1 MSDTEIE
8 SIANHM
14 REVFGNNIPSP
25 VHEPAVF
32 DYYLKL
38 YVYYY
43 RKDLIL

>member
-14 REVFGNNIPSP
+14 REVFGDNIPSP
-25 VHEPAVF
+25 DHQPAIF
-32 DYYLKL
+32 NYYLKL

-43 RKDLIL
+43 RNDLTL

>member
-14 REVFGNNIPSP
+14 REVFGDIIPSP

-43 RKDLIL
+43 RNDLTL

>member
-1 MSDTEIE
+1 MTDKEIE

-14 REVFGNNIPSP
+14 REVFGDRIPSP
-25 VHEPAVF
+25 LHHPKMF

-43 RKDLIL
+43 RKDLA

>member
-14 REVFGNNIPSP
+14 REVFGDKLPSP
-25 VHEPAVF
+25 VHNPAIF

-43 RKDLIL
+43 RNDLTL

>member
-14 REVFGNNIPSP
+14 REIFGDNIPSP
-25 VHEPAVF
+25 VHEPTVF
-32 DYYLKL
+32 NYYLKL

-43 RKDLIL
+43 RNDLIL